1 MGDGRLMEAVADSG
15 PLIHLSEIGC
25 LQLLNLFNR
34 LHVPNAVWNETV
46 ERDRLSESELSAAT
60 NVHRQTFSHDH
71 VEQFIMKYK
80 IAELHSGEQECLLL
94 AKEKNIAIILT
105 DDMAVRD
112 AAKQLDL
119 IPVGSLGIVVKA
131 YTMRQILLEDAEK
144 YIGNLYSVSS
154 LFVTRAIANLAI
166 EMLHTTTLKGST

>member
-1 MGDGRLMEAVADSG
+1 MEAVADSG

-60 NVHRQTFSHDH
+60 NVHRQAFSHDH

-80 IAELHSGEQECLLL
+80 
-94 AKEKNIAIILT
+94 
-105 DDMAVRD
+105 
-112 AAKQLDL
+112 
-119 IPVGSLGIVVKA
+119 
-131 YTMRQILLEDAEK
+131 LLEDAEK
-144 YIGNLYSVSS
+144 YIGNLYSISS